1 MSAEDLLPLQSPPRS
16 PAPSLFVTSAPVE
29 AKTLLD
35 LMYDGF
41 YLIFLLRSGQAPESG
56 ELLRER
62 IKAFLLDV
70 ERGANKL
77 NSRTID
83 VRQVKYAFCATVDE
97 TILRSDLQIRTEW
110 QRQPLQLQYFG
121 DQLGGERFFTTLENT
136 RREGVARLQV
146 LEVFHMCLL
155 MGFQGKYVIE
165 GLDQLNFLTARLGD
179 EIAHH
184 KGKRAG
190 FAPHWA
196 APDQVIHR
204 LRNEVP
210 LWVVASVFLLFFVL
224 AYTGFRLDLGRS
236 ATSQLA
242 SYHQLIKVAPE
253 PAHVTIT
260 LP

>member
-1 MSAEDLLPLQSPPRS
+1 MSVTDAALPSSPRS
-16 PAPSLFVTSAPVE
+16 QPPSLFAGPPVE

-41 YLIFLLRSGQAPESG
+41 YLVFLLRSGQAPESG
-56 ELLRER
+56 NALRER
-62 IKAFLLDV
+62 IKDFLLDV

-77 NSRTID
+77 NSRATD
-83 VRQVKYAFCATVDE
+83 VRLVKYAFCTTVDE
-97 TILRSDLQIRTEW
+97 IILRSPLQIRTEW

-121 DQLGGERFFTTLENT
+121 DQMGGERFFSMLESA
-136 RREGVARLQV
+136 RHEGTDRLQV
-146 LEVFHMCLL
+146 LEVFHLCLL

-165 GLDQLNFLTARLGD
+165 GMERLQFLTARLGD
-179 EIAHH
+179 EIAQL

-210 LWVVASVFLLFFVL
+210 LWVVGSVFLLFFVL
-224 AYTGFRLDLGRS
+224 AYTGLRFDLDR
-236 ATSQLA
+236 TIEQQLA
-242 SYHQLIKVAPE
+242 GYHQLIKVAPE